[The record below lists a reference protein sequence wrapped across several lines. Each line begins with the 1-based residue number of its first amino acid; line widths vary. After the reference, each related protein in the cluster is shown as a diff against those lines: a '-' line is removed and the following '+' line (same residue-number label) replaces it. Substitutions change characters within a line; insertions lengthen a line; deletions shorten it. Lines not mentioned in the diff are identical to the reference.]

1 MPSAEAGMIMRRR
14 EFLGVL
20 SGAAAAWPVAVRA
33 QQPRMPVI
41 GYLSGG
47 SAVDERGR
55 EISGL
60 IKGLAEIGYIEGQN
74 VTIEYRWSEGH
85 QDRHPSMATDLV
97 QRQVA
102 VIASATTVAALAA
115 KAATTTIP
123 IVFLLG
129 ANPAKFGLV
138 SSLNHPGGNATG
150 VNMLMNE
157 LVAKQIDVLHE
168 AAPGAAV
175 IGFLVNPI
183 NPNTVS
189 DTKDAQSAAEALG
202 HRLLIVNASTEREIE
217 TAFSILVQ
225 QQAGALL
232 VHTDPFFL
240 SQRERLV
247 ALTARHALPTMY
259 AFRDFIQAGGLMSY
273 GASLIDGARQVGIYT
288 GRILKGE
295 MPADLPVQQ
304 PVKVELLINLK
315 TAQKLGLTFPI
326 TLLGRADE
334 VIE

>member
-1 MPSAEAGMIMRRR
+1 VRRR
-14 EFLGVL
+14 EFINLIG
-20 SGAAAAWPVAVRA
+20 GAAAAWPVVARA
-33 QQPRMPVI
+33 QQPRTPVI

-47 SAVDERGR
+47 SAVDERSR
-55 EISGL
+55 EITGL
-60 IKGLAEIGYIEGQN
+60 IKGLTETGYIEGQN
-74 VTIEYRWSEGH
+74 LTVEYRWSEGH
-85 QDRHPSMATDLV
+85 QDQLPSMATDLV
-97 QRQVA
+97 QRRVA
-102 VIASATTVAALAA
+102 VIATATTIAALAA

-129 ANPAKFGLV
+129 ANPVKFGLV

-168 AAPGAAV
+168 AVPRAAV

-189 DTKDAQSAAEALG
+189 DTKDAQIAAEALG
-202 HRLLIVNASTEREIE
+202 QRLLIVNASTEREIE
-217 TAFSILVQ
+217 TAFGILLQ

-232 VHTDPFFL
+232 VHTDTFFL
-240 SQRERLV
+240 SQRERLI
-247 ALTARHALPTMY
+247 ALAARHALPTMY
-259 AFRDFIQAGGLMSY
+259 AFRDFIPAGGLMSY

-315 TAQKLGLTFPI
+315 AAQKLGLTLPI

>member
-1 MPSAEAGMIMRRR
+1 MNRR
-14 EFLGVL
+14 ELITLLG
-20 SGAAAAWPVAVRA
+20 GAAAWPLAARA
-33 QQPRMPVI
+33 QQAAMPVI

-47 SAVDERGR
+47 SAVDERPR

-60 IKGLAEIGYIEGQN
+60 IRGLAETGYIEGQN

-85 QDRHPSMATDLV
+85 KDRLPS
-97 QRQVA
+97 
-102 VIASATTVAALAA
+102 IAALAA
-115 KAATTTIP
+115 KAATTTTP
-123 IVFLLG
+123 IVFLIG
-129 ANPAKFGLV
+129 ANPVKFGLV
-138 SSLNHPGGNATG
+138 SSLSHPGGNATG
-150 VNMLMNE
+150 VNLLMNE

-168 AAPGAAV
+168 AVPSAAV

-183 NPNTVS
+183 NPNTVP
-189 DTKDAQSAAEALG
+189 DTKDAQVAAEALG
-202 HRLLIVNASTEREIE
+202 RKLLVVNAGTEREIDA
-217 TAFSILVQ
+217 AFGILVQ
-225 QQAGALL
+225 QKVGALL

-240 SQRERLV
+240 SQREQLV

-259 AFRDFIQAGGLMSY
+259 AFRDFVPAGGLMSY
-273 GASLIDGARQVGIYT
+273 GASLTDGSRQVGIYT

-295 MPADLPVQQ
+295 KPADLPVQQ
-304 PVKVELLINLK
+304 PVKVELAINVK

>member
-1 MPSAEAGMIMRRR
+1 MIMRRR

-20 SGAAAAWPVAVRA
+20 SGAAAAWPAVVRA
-33 QQPRMPVI
+33 QQPHMPVV

-47 SAVDERGR
+47 SAVDERVR

-60 IKGLAEIGYIEGQN
+60 IKGLAETGYIEGQN
-74 VTIEYRWSEGH
+74 VTVEYRWSEGH
-85 QDRHPSMATDLV
+85 QDRLQSMATDLV
-97 QRQVA
+97 RRQVA

-115 KAATTTIP
+115 QAATAKIP
-123 IVFLLG
+123 IVFLIG
-129 ANPAKFGLV
+129 ANPVKFGLV
-138 SSLNHPGGNATG
+138 SSLNRPGGNATG

-168 AAPGAAV
+168 AVPKAAV
-175 IGFLVNPI
+175 IGFLVNPT

-189 DTKDAQSAAEALG
+189 DSKDAQIAAEALG
-202 HRLLIVNASTEREIE
+202 HRLLVVNASTEREIE
-217 TAFSILVQ
+217 TAFSIFLQ

-247 ALTARHALPTMY
+247 ELTVRHALPTMY
-259 AFRDFIQAGGLMSY
+259 AFRDFIPAGGLMSY
-273 GASLIDGARQVGIYT
+273 GASLIDGARQVGVYT

-315 TAQKLGLTFPI
+315 TAQKLGLTFPT

>member
-20 SGAAAAWPVAVRA
+20 SGAAAAWLAAVRA

-47 SAVDERGR
+47 SAVDERVR

-60 IKGLAEIGYIEGQN
+60 IKGLAETGYIEGQN
-74 VTIEYRWSEGH
+74 VTVEYRWSEGH
-85 QDRHPSMATDLV
+85 QDRLPSMATDLV

-115 KAATTTIP
+115 KAATATIP
-123 IVFLLG
+123 IVFLVG
-129 ANPAKFGLV
+129 ANPVKFGLV
-138 SSLNHPGGNATG
+138 SSLNRPGGNATG

-168 AAPGAAV
+168 AVPKAAV
-175 IGFLVNPI
+175 IGFLVNPT

-189 DTKDAQSAAEALG
+189 DSKDAQIAAEALG
-202 HRLLIVNASTEREIE
+202 HRLLVVNASTEREIE
-217 TAFSILVQ
+217 TAFSIFLQ

-247 ALTARHALPTMY
+247 ELTVRHALPTMY
-259 AFRDFIQAGGLMSY
+259 AFRDFIPAGGLMSY
-273 GASLIDGARQVGIYT
+273 GASLIDGARQVGVYT

-315 TAQKLGLTFPI
+315 TAQKLGLTFPT

>member
-1 MPSAEAGMIMRRR
+1 MNRR
-14 EFLGVL
+14 ELITLLG
-20 SGAAAAWPVAVRA
+20 GAAAWPLAARA
-33 QQPRMPVI
+33 QQAAMPVI

-47 SAVDERGR
+47 SAVDERPR

-60 IKGLAEIGYIEGQN
+60 IRGLAETGYIEGQN

-85 QDRHPSMATDLV
+85 KDRLPSMAADLV
-97 QRQVA
+97 QRRVA
-102 VIASATTVAALAA
+102 VIASATTIAALAA
-115 KAATTTIP
+115 KAATTTTP
-123 IVFLLG
+123 IVFLIG
-129 ANPAKFGLV
+129 ANPVKFGLV
-138 SSLNHPGGNATG
+138 SSLSHPGGNATG
-150 VNMLMNE
+150 VNLLMNE

-168 AAPGAAV
+168 AVPSAAV

-183 NPNTVS
+183 NPNTVP
-189 DTKDAQSAAEALG
+189 DTKDAQVAAEALG
-202 HRLLIVNASTEREIE
+202 RKLLVVNAGTEREIDA
-217 TAFSILVQ
+217 AFGILVQ
-225 QQAGALL
+225 QKVGALL

-240 SQRERLV
+240 SQREQLA

-259 AFRDFIQAGGLMSY
+259 AFRDFVPAGGLMSY
-273 GASLIDGARQVGIYT
+273 GASLTDGSRQVGIYT

-295 MPADLPVQQ
+295 KPADLPVQQ
-304 PVKVELLINLK
+304 PVKVELAINVK